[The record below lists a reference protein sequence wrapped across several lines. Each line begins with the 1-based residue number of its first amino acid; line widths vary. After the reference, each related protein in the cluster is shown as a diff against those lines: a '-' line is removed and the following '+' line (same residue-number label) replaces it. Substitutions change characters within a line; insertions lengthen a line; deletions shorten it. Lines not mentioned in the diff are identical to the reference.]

1 MVDKSQ
7 IKELKNLIALCKREG
22 IKSIE
27 IAGMKLE
34 FNPYSLPQK
43 KSKTKEDDQII
54 TENQYTD
61 EEILFWSTGGL
72 NG

>member
-7 IKELKNLIALCKREG
+7 LKELKNLIALCKREG
-22 IKSIE
+22 IKSVE
-27 IAGMKLE
+27 IAGIKFE

-43 KSKTKEDDQII
+43 KSKTKDDDQII

-61 EEILFWSTGGL
+61 EEILFWSSGGL